1 MTKTE
6 FLRIP
11 HNACV
16 IVGDGRKALFFR
28 NEGTQIA
35 PRLKTEQVLLNDNPP
50 TREQGS
56 DQPGRSFA
64 SVGARRSSVEQT
76 DWQEIGEQRFARTIA
91 DALENLARDR
101 DIPGFVIVA
110 PPRTLAELRRLISS
124 SVKDRII
131 AEIDKDLTGHPV
143 GDIERH
149 LSAA

>member
-6 FLRIP
+6 FFRNP
-11 HNACV
+11 HNACD
-16 IVGDGRKALFFR
+16 IVGDGRKALFLR
-28 NEGTQIA
+28 NEGTQIS
-35 PRLKTEQVLLNDNPP
+35 PRLKTEQVLLNANPP

-64 SVGARRSSVEQT
+64 SVGARRSAMEQT

-110 PPRTLAELRRLISS
+110 PPRTLAELRRVINS
-124 SVKDRII
+124 SVKDRVI

-149 LSAA
+149 LTAA